1 MSDIDPRRPSVDF
14 EPVVLRPRGRR
25 RRPEPVLVGA
35 VLVAVAL
42 VVAVVKPWDPGPTGT
57 VATPRPTALASAVP
71 LPTVTPLDPSDPA
84 TAVRALSALETHD
97 AWGVRVVRQDPTVG
111 AAGALQEAWQPVV
124 TTGENGISQLV
135 VASGPAI
142 AAIGV
147 TAPADD
153 SPLDVRAWA
162 RGHDGQWHWLDV
174 GRFASDRPAADLL
187 LPPPTVDGAVL
198 AAWPAGRY
206 RFDLLMGTTT
216 RRIDVTV
223 DPDVAPGDAP
233 VSRTSALRGDVP
245 PAWVGAVPAGPFVV
259 ADGVVQPITGV
270 AGDAEIDARAW
281 LDGDRISSAWLPGAT
296 SLGVLLPAGTTDAS
310 GLIRRLAP
318 DQVFAGPVGRADVRF
333 GAANAPTPYVIFDA
347 PEGGRFDP
355 GVYAMDMLWSDD
367 LGRRARTWTVE
378 LRPGPALRSTS
389 MLTAARRY
397 ANAAGSPELILQGA
411 GPRRTDPAS
420 APVRT
425 FPITRSIGCGDDLID
440 ETPAVIGFGHGV
452 KDYLGT
458 ITATLHGT
466 NGREIDVPLRVAR
479 SVRPG
484 LTLVAPVRGVAFAA
498 GIYRF
503 HVDDWPADQEFTVCL
518 GTSPFFG

>member
-1 MSDIDPRRPSVDF
+1 M
-14 EPVVLRPRGRR
+14 
-25 RRPEPVLVGA
+25 
-35 VLVAVAL
+35 
-42 VVAVVKPWDPGPTGT
+42 
-57 VATPRPTALASAVP
+57 
-71 LPTVTPLDPSDPA
+71 
-84 TAVRALSALETHD
+84 
-97 AWGVRVVRQDPTVG
+97 
-111 AAGALQEAWQPVV
+111 
-124 TTGENGISQLV
+124 
-135 VASGPAI
+135 
-142 AAIGV
+142 
-147 TAPADD
+147 
-153 SPLDVRAWA
+153 
-162 RGHDGQWHWLDV
+162 
-174 GRFASDRPAADLL
+174 
-187 LPPPTVDGAVL
+187 
-198 AAWPAGRY
+198 
-206 RFDLLMGTTT
+206 
-216 RRIDVTV
+216 
-223 DPDVAPGDAP
+223 
-233 VSRTSALRGDVP
+233 
-245 PAWVGAVPAGPFVV
+245 
-259 ADGVVQPITGV
+259 
-270 AGDAEIDARAW
+270 
-281 LDGDRISSAWLPGAT
+281 
-296 SLGVLLPAGTTDAS
+296 
-310 GLIRRLAP
+310 
-318 DQVFAGPVGRADVRF
+318 
-333 GAANAPTPYVIFDA
+333 
-347 PEGGRFDP
+347 
-355 GVYAMDMLWSDD
+355 
-367 LGRRARTWTVE
+367 E